1 MTEEET
7 EKTEEARKWLEAMAA
22 KRRER
27 ATLNQSIRN
36 AAYKGDWNA
45 IDRITDKLIGDFEGE
60 VSEDLGETEVSPPTD
75 NNPENQELD
84 ET

>member
-1 MTEEET
+1 MTS
-7 EKTEEARKWLEAMAA
+7 EEARQWHEAMAA

-27 ATLNQSIRN
+27 ATLNQSIRD
-36 AAYKGDWNA
+36 AAYKGDWDA

-60 VSEDLGETEVSPPTD
+60 VSESLGETEVSTEGD